1 MKVGS
6 KTQKD
11 PYKIRKN
18 SYRVLLSRGREG
30 MFIFV
35 PDEAKMNETY
45 EFLKECL
52 GKN

>member
-1 MKVGS
+1 MEVKL
-6 KTQKD
+6 KKIHN
-11 PYKIRKN
+11 KIRKN
-18 SYRVLLSRGREG
+18 SYRVLVSRGREG